1 MNDLKIR
8 LMGVLL
14 LAIGIVLGWHGV
26 LRPLEK
32 AWAGVPEVNYQ
43 PNAFLLV
50 PASLIFGLGFALYGE
65 RLNYRNAEKQTLTAL
80 GWVMFAVVA
89 LLTAAG
95 FWYFKQQLSAV
106 GYQSTR

>member
-8 LMGVLL
+8 LMGVVL
-14 LAIGIVLGWHGV
+14 LAIGMVLGWHGV

-32 AWAGVPEVNYQ
+32 AWSGVSEVNYQ

-50 PASLIFGLGFALYGE
+50 PASFIFGLGFALYGE

-89 LLTAAG
+89 LLTAGG
-95 FWYFKQQLSAV
+95 FWYFKQQLSAI

>member
-8 LMGVLL
+8 LIGVLL
-14 LAIGIVLGWHGV
+14 LTIGVVLGWHGV

-32 AWAGVPEVNYQ
+32 AWAGMAQVNYQ
-43 PNAFLLV
+43 PNVFLLV

-65 RLNYRNAEKQTLTAL
+65 KLNYRDAERQTLTVL
-80 GWVMFAVVA
+80 GWLMFAVVA
-89 LLTAAG
+89 LLTAVG

-106 GYQSTR
+106 GYQSAR

>member
-1 MNDLKIR
+1 MHDLKIR

-26 LRPLEK
+26 LRPMEK
-32 AWAGVPEVNYQ
+32 AWAGVAEVNYQ
-43 PNAFLLV
+43 PNVFLLV

-65 RLNYRNAEKQTLTAL
+65 RLNYRNAERQTLTAL
-80 GWVMFAVVA
+80 GWLMFAVVA
-89 LLTAAG
+89 VLTAG
-95 FWYFKQQLSAV
+95 GYWYFKQQLAAV